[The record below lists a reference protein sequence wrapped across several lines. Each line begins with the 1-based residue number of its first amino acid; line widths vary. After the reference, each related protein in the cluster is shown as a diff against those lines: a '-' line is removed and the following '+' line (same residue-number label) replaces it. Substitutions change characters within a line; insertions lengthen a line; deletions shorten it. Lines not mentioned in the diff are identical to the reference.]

1 MVSNFSRTT
10 TVAPASAAM
19 IAAGRPAQPD
29 PTITTSASWSHV
41 SGTNALAHG
50 AHSPA
55 GGQVG
60 AGAAVSPGAGVAG
73 GAQLANAPTPATA
86 AAPFTKS
93 FRDSFLGASSSFA
106 ILSSFMAWLRD
117 TVLSL
122 LCSLLNFDP
131 PLCNLAQLLPNLHY
145 YKPESFL
152 CQVLGISHVKCHKE
166 VAKVVKCPGLSEAAG
181 NDSSPV
187 FFNVLL
193 HFCCFTQTVPAPAG
207 ALSAQGPP
215 KALHECLFI
224 LAGWPGYARPR

>member
-93 FRDSFLGASSSFA
+93 FRDSFLGASFSSA
-106 ILSSFMAWLRD
+106 ISSSFMDWLRN
-117 TVLSL
+117 T
-122 LCSLLNFDP
+122 
-131 PLCNLAQLLPNLHY
+131 PLLLP
-145 YKPESFL
+145 
-152 CQVLGISHVKCHKE
+152 C
-166 VAKVVKCPGLSEAAG
+166 
-181 NDSSPV
+181 SSPMY
-187 FFNVLL
+187 
-193 HFCCFTQTVPAPAG
+193 
-207 ALSAQGPP
+207 GPP
-215 KALHECLFI
+215 FC
-224 LAGWPGYARPR
+224 